1 MLMEA
6 YWQLLVNHLT
16 KINMKHIILLT
27 VLAVFILTLGC
38 EQKSVPTVTIKNTLD
53 MSRVFETV
61 EIYKSD
67 LALKDDDDFSKFA
80 VQDMDTKAIL
90 VSQFVDEDQ
99 DGQADVLL
107 FQPEIDAKSQ
117 KQFELVVLDQETK
130 SETIEYCYSRF
141 VPERTDD
148 YAWENDKVAFRTYG
162 PTAQKMMEES
172 IKGGTLSS
180 GIDAWL
186 KKVDYPIINKWY
198 KKTITGKGS
207 YHEDTGEGL
216 DNFHVGVSRGVGG
229 IAVKKDTTY
238 YVSKNFTNW
247 KTITTGPIRTSFIL
261 EYANWDANGQTIT
274 EKKHISLDY
283 GSNLSK
289 FEIEISG
296 TDNFYSGL
304 TLHEN
309 DGEPNQNEEAGWIS
323 YWEPHEDSE
332 LGTAIVVP
340 NDNMMSSE
348 LYVTTLKDQSNLFAQ
363 IKVINQT
370 GTYYAGFGWKE
381 SKQFETKEAWENYL
395 NDFALKMNNP
405 LTIKLN

>member
-1 MLMEA
+1 MKNK
-6 YWQLLVNHLT
+6 LLYTL
-16 KINMKHIILLT
+16 
-27 VLAVFILTLGC
+27 LAVFFILSSC
-38 EQKSVPTVTIKNTLD
+38 EQKSVYTLTIENTLD
-53 MSRVFETV
+53 IPRSFETT
-61 EIYKSD
+61 EINKAD
-67 LALKDDDDFSKFA
+67 LTLKANEDFSKLA
-80 VQDMDTKAIL
+80 LQDVETKAIL

-99 DGQADVLL
+99 DGNVDVIL
-107 FQPEIDAKSQ
+107 FQPEIGAKSK
-117 KQFELVVLDQETK
+117 KQFQLVFIDEDTK
-130 SETIEYCYSRF
+130 PKRIDYCYSRF

-162 PTAQKMMEES
+162 PTAQKMTEDAL
-172 IKGGTLSS
+172 KGGTLSS

-186 KKVDYPIINKWY
+186 KRVDYPIINKWY
-198 KKTITGKGS
+198 EKTTTGKGS

-216 DNFHVGVSRGVGG
+216 DNFHAGSSRGIGG

-247 KTITTGPIRTSFIL
+247 KTITTGPIRTSFFL
-261 EYANWDANGQTIT
+261 EYKNWDANGQTIT
-274 EKKHISLDY
+274 EKKHVSLDF

-289 FEIEISG
+289 IEIEISG

-309 DGEPNQNEEAGWIS
+309 DGEPTQNNEAGWIS

-348 LYVTTLKDQSNLFAQ
+348 LFVTTLKDQSHLFAQ
-363 IKVINQT
+363 IKVNKQI
-370 GTYYAGFGWKE
+370 GMYYAGFGWKK
-381 SKQFETKEAWENYL
+381 SKQFKTKVAWENYL
-395 NDFALKMNNP
+395 NDFSLKINNP
-405 LTIKLN
+405 ITIIFN

>member
-1 MLMEA
+1 
-6 YWQLLVNHLT
+6 
-16 KINMKHIILLT
+16 MKHIILLT
-27 VLAVFILTLGC
+27 VLAVFFLTLGC

-53 MSRVFETV
+53 MSRAFETV
-61 EIYKSD
+61 KIYKSD
-67 LALKDDDDFSKFA
+67 LALKDDGDFSKFA

-162 PTAQKMMEES
+162 PTAQQMIEES

-186 KKVDYPIINKWY
+186 KRVDYPIINKWY

-395 NDFALKMNNP
+395 NDFALKVNNP
-405 LTIKLN
+405 LTIILN

>member
-53 MSRVFETV
+53 MSRVFETA

-395 NDFALKMNNP
+395 NDFALKVNNP
-405 LTIKLN
+405 LTIILN

>member
-27 VLAVFILTLGC
+27 VLAVFFLTLSC
-38 EQKSVPTVTIKNTLD
+38 EQKSVHTVTIKNTLD
-53 MSRVFETV
+53 MSRAFETV
-61 EIYKSD
+61 KIYKSD
-67 LALKDDDDFSKFA
+67 LALKDDKDFSKFA

-198 KKTITGKGS
+198 KKTTTGKGS

-395 NDFALKMNNP
+395 NDFALKVNNP
-405 LTIKLN
+405 LTIILN

>member
-1 MLMEA
+1 
-6 YWQLLVNHLT
+6 
-16 KINMKHIILLT
+16 MKHIILLT
-27 VLAVFILTLGC
+27 VLAVFFLTLGC
-38 EQKSVPTVTIKNTLD
+38 EQKSVHTVTIKNTLD
-53 MSRVFETV
+53 MSRAFETV
-61 EIYKSD
+61 KIYKSD
-67 LALKDDDDFSKFA
+67 LALKDDGDFSKFA

-162 PTAQKMMEES
+162 PTAQQMIEES

-186 KKVDYPIINKWY
+186 KRVDYPIINKWY

-395 NDFALKMNNP
+395 NDFALKVNNP

>member
-198 KKTITGKGS
+198 KKTTTGKGS

-395 NDFALKMNNP
+395 NDFALKVNNP
-405 LTIKLN
+405 LTIILN

>member
-1 MLMEA
+1 
-6 YWQLLVNHLT
+6 
-16 KINMKHIILLT
+16 MKHIILLT
-27 VLAVFILTLGC
+27 VLAVFFLTLGC

-53 MSRVFETV
+53 MSRAFETV
-61 EIYKSD
+61 KIYKSD
-67 LALKDDDDFSKFA
+67 LALKDDGDFSKFA

-162 PTAQKMMEES
+162 PTAQQMIEES

-186 KKVDYPIINKWY
+186 KRVDYPIINKWY

-348 LYVTTLKDQSNLFAQ
+348 LYVTTLKDQSNFFAQ

-395 NDFALKMNNP
+395 NDFALKVNNP
-405 LTIKLN
+405 LTIILN

>member
-1 MLMEA
+1 
-6 YWQLLVNHLT
+6 
-16 KINMKHIILLT
+16 MKHIILLT
-27 VLAVFILTLGC
+27 VLAVFFLTLSC

-53 MSRVFETV
+53 MSRAFETV
-61 EIYKSD
+61 KIYKSD

-198 KKTITGKGS
+198 KKTTTGKGS

-395 NDFALKMNNP
+395 NDFALKVNNP
-405 LTIKLN
+405 LTIILN

>member
-1 MLMEA
+1 
-6 YWQLLVNHLT
+6 
-16 KINMKHIILLT
+16 MKHIILLT
-27 VLAVFILTLGC
+27 VLAVFFLTLSC

-53 MSRVFETV
+53 MSRAFETV
-61 EIYKSD
+61 KIYKSD

-162 PTAQKMMEES
+162 PTAQQMIEES

-186 KKVDYPIINKWY
+186 KRVDYPIINKWY

-395 NDFALKMNNP
+395 NDFALKVNNP
-405 LTIKLN
+405 LTIILN